1 MKKRKLSTALGLLGA
16 FILWTAAISLIDLQP
31 IGPHGSIVGFA
42 TINGWFHRFTGL
54 HLWLYDLTD
63 WLSLVPV
70 AFGAGF
76 ALLGLRQWMTRKRL
90 FKVDKSILAL
100 GVFYAVTL
108 AAYLFFERF
117 VINYRPV
124 LISGI
129 LEASYP
135 SSTTLLVL
143 CIMPTAALELQRRI
157 KQPLLRR
164 WVCGAILTFTVF
176 MVVARLVSGVHWLT
190 DIIGGVLLS
199 ASLVMLYRYNT

>member
-1 MKKRKLSTALGLLGA
+1 MKKRKLFTALGLLGT

-63 WLSLVPV
+63 WLSLAPV

-76 ALLGLRQWMTRKRL
+76 ALLGLWQWVTRGRL
-90 FKVDKSILAL
+90 AKVDRSILVL
-100 GVFYAVTL
+100 GVFYTVTL
-108 AAYLFFERF
+108 AVYLFFERF

-164 WVCGAILTFTVF
+164 WVYWAILAFTVF

-190 DIIGGVLLS
+190 DIIGGGLLS
-199 ASLVMLYRYNT
+199 ASLVMLYDSLT